1 MKTLSILIA
10 VFLPL
15 CLNST
20 AQAQV
25 SAYGAA
31 AKVDGVEISNASLE
45 ASFEEYQRDNN
56 VNISA
61 VRYPGRV
68 VEMRGEVLEELVNQ
82 ELVWQT
88 VKEKQLIASPEEVDK
103 ALEEVREQFDTE
115 DGLIRRITIDGF
127 TPESY
132 RVHVQK
138 QVSTAKYM
146 QNVSSR
152 ATVSREEVHEFYV
165 NNPDK
170 LQVPETVRSRHI
182 LLTVHPNAD
191 ENTRKGVRDKMD
203 GIIEQLANGADFA
216 TLANTYSD
224 DESSA
229 DGGDLGYFQHG
240 QMVKPFD
247 DAAFALNV
255 GEISGIVETVYGL
268 HVIKLEDRQPRQT
281 VTEEMAFE
289 QIFDYLMQLKR
300 RQALIDEISRLRRNA
315 EIEILVAQ

>member
-1 MKTLSILIA
+1 MKYLAILTA

-15 CLNST
+15 FLNST

-31 AKVDGVEISNASLE
+31 AKVNGVEISNASLE
-45 ASFEEYQRDNN
+45 ASFEEYQRDKN

-61 VRYPGRV
+61 VRYPGRI

-103 ALEEVREQFDTE
+103 ALEEVREQFE
-115 DGLIRRITIDGF
+115 PGDGFIRRITIDGF
-127 TPESY
+127 TPGSY
-132 RVHVQK
+132 RVHVQQ

-146 QNVSSR
+146 QNVSSK

-165 NNPDK
+165 TNPDK
-170 LQVPETVRSRHI
+170 LQIPETVRARHI

-191 ENTRKGVRDKMD
+191 ENTRKGVRDRMN
-203 GIIEQLANGADFA
+203 GIIEQLANGEDFA
-216 TLANTYSD
+216 ALANTYSE

-247 DAAFALNV
+247 DAAFALSI
-255 GEISGIVETVYGL
+255 GEISEIVETAYGL
-268 HVIKLEDRQPRQT
+268 HVIKVEDRQTPQT

-289 QIFDYLMQLKR
+289 QIYEYLMQLKR
-300 RQALIDEISRLRRNA
+300 RQALTDEISRLRSNA

>member
-1 MKTLSILIA
+1 MKYLAILAA
-10 VFLPL
+10 VILPL
-15 CLNST
+15 YLSST
-20 AQAQV
+20 AQAQA

-31 AKVDGVEISNASLE
+31 AKVNGVEISNASLE
-45 ASFEEYQRDNN
+45 VSFEEYQRDNS

-68 VEMRGEVLEELVNQ
+68 VGMRREVLEELVNQ

-88 VKEKQLIASPEEVDK
+88 VKEKQLFASSEEVDQ
-103 ALEEVREQFDTE
+103 AMEEVREQFDTE
-115 DGLIRRITIDGF
+115 DGFIRRITIDGF

-132 RVHVQK
+132 RVHVQQ

-146 QNVSSR
+146 QDVSSK

-170 LQVPETVRSRHI
+170 LQIPETVRARHI

-191 ENTRKGVRDKMD
+191 ENTRQGVRDRMNS
-203 GIIEQLANGADFA
+203 IIEQLANGADFA
-216 TLANTYSD
+216 TLANAYSD

-255 GEISGIVETVYGL
+255 GEISDIVETVYGL
-268 HVIKLEDRQPRQT
+268 HVIRVEDRRPPQT

-289 QIFDYLMQLKR
+289 QIYEYLMQLKR
-300 RQALIDEISRLRRNA
+300 RQALVDEISRLRSNA